1 MNAEQKRFMEQN
13 HPGMAHRWMAHG
25 NAESESNETPKK
37 GVKALPRKPEVKR
50 DFGALTPSANARH
63 KYSKGTSETTSM
75 EEDGVEG
82 TPEGSK
88 GKMSLKTTNVLD
100 PYAKRDAKLATRKR
114 I

>member
-1 MNAEQKRFMEQN
+1 MEQN
-13 HPGMAHRWMAHG
+13 HPGMAERWMKHG

-50 DFGALTPSANARH
+50 DFAMLTPSASARH
-63 KYSKGTSETTSM
+63 PYSKQTNERDSM

-100 PYAKRDAKLATRKR
+100 PLAKRDAKLATRKR